1 MGMGMRIALDREVGR
16 VLTIRCPELDL
27 SWSCWIDH
35 PHVYRKLSELS
46 TSIDELFDA
55 HECRS
60 CLCSSGVLNV
70 RDEDSQQVIHNI
82 AGSAWLDRDDLVRE
96 YRVMPLF
103 DCKDNPDAFHVPAV
117 VGQMARIAA
126 RLVYEFPAL
135 ELGCRPFVFLHEG
148 RDGTGGHFHV
158 LMIDNVR

>member
-1 MGMGMRIALDREVGR
+1 MGMGMSIVSDRTVGR

-35 PHVYRKLSELS
+35 PHIYHKFSELS
-46 TSIDELFDA
+46 TAIDALFDE
-55 HECRS
+55 HECRI

-70 RDEDSQQVIHNI
+70 RDADSQQVIHNV
-82 AGSAWLDRDDLVRE
+82 AGLAWMDCDDSVRE

-103 DCKDNPDAFHVPAV
+103 DCKDNPEAFHAPAV
-117 VGQMARIAA
+117 TSQLANIAGK
-126 RLVYEFPAL
+126 LVYEFPAL
-135 ELGCRPFVFLHEG
+135 DLGCRPFVFLHEG

-158 LMIDNVR
+158 LMIDDVS